1 MIGANRVGFAWHYAQ
16 VLSAMT
22 MIVAFFIG
30 VLLFM
35 NIDKIAAEF
44 TDDLTLQNMLIEVL
58 PIIFICFFFDAV

>member
-1 MIGANRVGFAWHYAQ
+1 
-16 VLSAMT
+16 MT
-22 MIVAFFIG
+22 MIAAFLIG